1 MKPLYK
7 LIYSSTRQ
15 PNCTSKDIEDILE
28 SCKKNNPG
36 KNVTGVLLHSDH
48 KFIQYIE
55 GSSEEV
61 IGLYDKIK
69 DDKRHKNVVM
79 LSYSPINKR
88 IFPSWHMGYRN
99 VDEVEFQ
106 SDITDEDKK
115 VFDSMIAGEKLE
127 DDLGISLLK
136 RFFQRDRP

>member
-15 PNCTSKDIEDILE
+15 PTCTSEDIENILE
-28 SCKKNNPG
+28 SCKRNNPG
-36 KNVTGVLLHSDH
+36 KNVTGVLLHSNH

-61 IGLYDKIK
+61 IGLYDRIK

-79 LSYSPINKR
+79 LSYAPVSER
-88 IFPSWHMGYRN
+88 VFPSWHMGYRN
-99 VDEVEFQ
+99 VDEVKFQ
-106 SDITDEDKK
+106 SDISDEDKQ
-115 VFDSMIAGEKLE
+115 VFEAMISREKQE

-136 RFFQRDRP
+136 KFFQRARP